1 MQIIAPARPQIIECS
16 GRSVGGL
23 GGRLVSRRSVW
34 LVASPP
40 TQRVHR
46 EYTGPSNEGSSNL
59 QINVNLLPH
68 NLSLCSSRSDAGNWV
83 SGTIAVGIKN

>member
-1 MQIIAPARPQIIECS
+1 MPIIAPARPQIIEYS

-23 GGRLVSRRSVW
+23 GGW
-34 LVASPP
+34 LVGRSGWSQAHP
-40 TQRVHR
+40 HR
-46 EYTGPSNEGSSNL
+46 EYTGSSNEGSSNL